1 MCSKIRDFFKK
12 CIAFSQKVQYNNT
25 CVEKMHGF
33 LAQLAEHLTLNQGVQ
48 GSNPWWRITKYRFYS
63 RWLWGWCFFLF
74 NLYCVI
80 SNIKLPIRNRAAII
94 LKTRSKLRR
103 LCFFVNK
110 LYTTC
115 NQREAMSLQIG
126 FPFEENFSSYSVIIF
141 PSFKTES

>member
-1 MCSKIRDFFKK
+1 MIFHIKIKLLKK
-12 CIAFSQKVQYNNT
+12 IKFIKRSCILKIFLLLYQRCCKSNA
-25 CVEKMHGF
+25 CHAR

-115 NQREAMSLQIG
+115 N
-126 FPFEENFSSYSVIIF
+126 
-141 PSFKTES
+141 

>member
-1 MCSKIRDFFKK
+1 MEEKQKNIKK
-12 CIAFSQKVQYNNT
+12 HLIFRKT
-25 CVEKMHGF
+25 CHIILLASRETSDAGHAR

-115 NQREAMSLQIG
+115 N
-126 FPFEENFSSYSVIIF
+126 
-141 PSFKTES
+141 